1 MKHIVIFLNYTQSR
15 LDNLVFRQFAAES
28 LYRRNSSLLF
38 LSKSLEERE
47 LRHEVSE
54 LRKKQ
59 DGNED
64 VTFHVCARLVRSREG
79 ESVVNTLM
87 LIRRLFQADV
97 SNHYPVFVYGEMPA
111 LDEADDAVRKSVWHN
126 LVVINNAVADHL
138 ECRLLTN
145 VYLYNEA
152 AQKSLAEF
160 IFSISHADISF
171 DRLSSRMPVK
181 QRDLF
186 VSDEKS
192 SVDFPPIFGGFNT
205 ASLSY
210 PEYDLRVHLHH
221 YFLYS
226 ALRYSLPEVNKTNIE
241 VCNAEAQRIL
251 SFIPLQTQRLCLQE
265 EMFLN
270 LNCDDKT
277 QWQRAEQF
285 WEENVRTQ
293 MLGLS
298 EYPREEWLVKIR
310 QRVDMLYRS
319 RFRDIG
325 VEYFFSLENKKMS
338 DYCNVL
344 KTIIVQEYERTI
356 ENSIFTPDS
365 HKTIV
370 RAIVNVLQQK
380 VIEIQNLK
388 AETLEAAQHSELDL
402 NDIKN
407 RWRGLNFINRLMGK
421 DTQVLEAY
429 RETLTRLMIKKTLLM
444 GCDFA
449 IRMLNELI
457 PAISS
462 MIERSEEIQRLF
474 NDALKIAEKTVN
486 ESNPSDKFAIFG
498 GKELSQTLIA
508 IESDEESLKAEYQ
521 SIMLNILEH
530 GNVTDGNELVSMVRS
545 RIGATVDDYLTR
557 RIEDCSIP
565 PILGMPIVERID
577 RSTSSIGGIVG
588 YVDTMKRMAP
598 ISIGIKNSCKS
609 ESKYFVISSDID
621 KIEGVEHLRTEDIS
635 HLQLLHVRYGLTL
648 QDLDGF
654 AGQRMFVE
662 PSIF

>member
-1 MKHIVIFLNYTQSR
+1 M
-15 LDNLVFRQFAAES
+15 
-28 LYRRNSSLLF
+28 
-38 LSKSLEERE
+38 
-47 LRHEVSE
+47 
-54 LRKKQ
+54 
-59 DGNED
+59 
-64 VTFHVCARLVRSREG
+64 
-79 ESVVNTLM
+79 
-87 LIRRLFQADV
+87 
-97 SNHYPVFVYGEMPA
+97 
-111 LDEADDAVRKSVWHN
+111 
-126 LVVINNAVADHL
+126 
-138 ECRLLTN
+138 
-145 VYLYNEA
+145 
-152 AQKSLAEF
+152 
-160 IFSISHADISF
+160 
-171 DRLSSRMPVK
+171 
-181 QRDLF
+181 
-186 VSDEKS
+186 
-192 SVDFPPIFGGFNT
+192 
-205 ASLSY
+205 
-210 PEYDLRVHLHH
+210 
-221 YFLYS
+221 
-226 ALRYSLPEVNKTNIE
+226 
-241 VCNAEAQRIL
+241 
-251 SFIPLQTQRLCLQE
+251 
-265 EMFLN
+265 
-270 LNCDDKT
+270 
-277 QWQRAEQF
+277 
-285 WEENVRTQ
+285 
-293 MLGLS
+293 
-298 EYPREEWLVKIR
+298 
-310 QRVDMLYRS
+310 
-319 RFRDIG
+319 
-325 VEYFFSLENKKMS
+325 
-338 DYCNVL
+338 
-344 KTIIVQEYERTI
+344 
-356 ENSIFTPDS
+356 
-365 HKTIV
+365 

-474 NDALKIAEKTVN
+474 NDALKIAEKIVN

-498 GKELSQTLIA
+498 GKELSQILIA

>member
-1 MKHIVIFLNYTQSR
+1 
-15 LDNLVFRQFAAES
+15 
-28 LYRRNSSLLF
+28 
-38 LSKSLEERE
+38 
-47 LRHEVSE
+47 
-54 LRKKQ
+54 
-59 DGNED
+59 
-64 VTFHVCARLVRSREG
+64 
-79 ESVVNTLM
+79 
-87 LIRRLFQADV
+87 
-97 SNHYPVFVYGEMPA
+97 MPA

-205 ASLSY
+205 ASLNY

-277 QWQRAEQF
+277 QWQRADQF

-298 EYPREEWLVKIR
+298 EYPRDEWLVKIR

-474 NDALKIAEKTVN
+474 NDALKIAEKIVN